1 MEMEY
6 NSAREHLIM
15 PEYGRNVQKLVQ
27 FAKTVKDPLERLN
40 VVEQIID
47 LMFQMNPHSKNLENY
62 KEKLW
67 KHLFRIAEYDL
78 DIVPPNGNVPTH
90 DEHLKKPDP
99 VTYPVLETKY
109 RHYGHNIQVLIKKAL
124 LVEDPDKKLELG
136 KIIASYMK
144 LAYRTWNKEHFV
156 SDENV
161 KADLKIMS
169 DGKLSVEEGTSL
181 DKTFSSG
188 PILQNIHSTAPSHH
202 QKKRKRPGGG
212 GGYSNHNKSKSKF
225 KNRPQ

>member
-6 NSAREHLIM
+6 NSAREHLIL

-27 FAKTVKDPLERLN
+27 FAKTLKDPEQRQN
-40 VVEQIID
+40 AVQQIID
-47 LMFQMNPHSKNLENY
+47 LMFQMNPQSKNLEDY
-62 KEKLW
+62 KDKLW
-67 KHLFRIAEYDL
+67 KHLFQIAEF
-78 DIVPPNGNVPTH
+78 DIDVVPPNGIIPSVE
-90 DEHLKKPDP
+90 EHLKKPEP
-99 VTYPVLETKY
+99 VSYPVLETRY

-124 LVEDPDKKLELG
+124 EIKEDDKREELG

-169 DGKLSVEEGTSL
+169 NGMLSVDDATSL
-181 DKTFSSG
+181 DKAFSSG

-202 QKKRKRPGGG
+202 QRKRKRPGGG
-212 GGYSNHNKSKSKF
+212 YSNHGNKPKPKF